1 MLDLANADTSYY
13 DRDNWYAMSDSYVNG
28 GLLSVPLG
36 AKVPFIVYNKAQMDA
51 VLGANGTLPTKYS
64 EFVDV
69 FSKAWET
76 YGSTAGY
83 RTLIQNRAWPFR
95 ECVSAAAFIQ
105 NGIPYYRY
113 NTETNYYYTDWGTTD
128 GYSKALTA
136 ATNINNLLGGGGH
149 GALVNYNDNKD
160 DLSYVVTPVSQGKAF
175 AGIVSWYDDVG
186 GGTDVLSSVIAG
198 IKNGTLGVLP
208 LSGLYSDSDDEWSGK
223 IPVNTVGIQVCTL
236 NSNRPDEYF
245 AACAL
250 LSDYIV
256 KRADRFAKHG
266 VVPLNKELAN
276 SSIFDVAEGSQN
288 DVIEL
293 LNAIVGNPD
302 NLYTMDG
309 YVLGKPLATEIAGT
323 KPLLGYLDYII
334 NATDAATID
343 RYVRITTNK
352 LTSTFVNGGF

>member
-1 MLDLANADTSYY
+1 M
-13 DRDNWYAMSDSYVNG
+13 
-28 GLLSVPLG
+28 
-36 AKVPFIVYNKAQMDA
+36 
-51 VLGANGTLPTKYS
+51 
-64 EFVDV
+64 
-69 FSKAWET
+69 
-76 YGSTAGY
+76 
-83 RTLIQNRAWPFR
+83 IQNRAWPFR
-95 ECVSAAAFIQ
+95 ESVSAAAFIQ

-175 AGIVSWYDDVG
+175 AGIVSWYDDVNN
-186 GGTDVLSSVIAG
+186 GTDVLSDVIA
-198 IKNGTLGVLP
+198 KVNDGTLGVLP
-208 LSGLYSDSDDEWSGK
+208 LSGLYSDNDDEWSGK

-250 LSDYIV
+250 LSDYVV
-256 KRADRFAKHG
+256 KRADRFAKYG
-266 VVPLNKELAN
+266 IVPLNKQLAN
-276 SSIFDVAEGSQN
+276 DSIFGVEENAQSDV
-288 DVIEL
+288 DVIKL
-293 LNAIVGNPD
+293 LNMIVGDPD

-334 NATDAATID
+334 RNNF
-343 RYVRITTNK
+343 RCH
-352 LTSTFVNGGF
+352 L